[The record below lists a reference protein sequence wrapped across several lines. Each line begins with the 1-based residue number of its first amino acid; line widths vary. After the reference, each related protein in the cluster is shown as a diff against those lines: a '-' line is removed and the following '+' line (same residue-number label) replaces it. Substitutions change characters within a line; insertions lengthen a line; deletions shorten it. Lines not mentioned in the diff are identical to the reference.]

1 MNCFPSIQN
10 VNTVEG
16 QSLRICCPWQQLL
29 RTLLQKH
36 ACRKHAFKM
45 LLQIQLLSS
54 KQFSTGPAGHAHRPL
69 GFAFPWRNWLGTLFL
84 YHLPDSPR
92 QLLEQALCSASVY
105 ENPCQAPNLLLVF
118 CGELGSLI
126 CTWSDFTKGEYI
138 HFKEKAFVIYK
149 TNLYTLKN
157 LHGFLF
163 LKMFTL
169 FHTTICLRFWRVERD
184 KQKFEKMWIVI
195 NCSFCS

>member
-29 RTLLQKH
+29 RTLLQKQ
-36 ACRKHAFKM
+36 ACRKHAFKT
-45 LLQIQLLSS
+45 LLQIQLHSS
-54 KQFSTGPAGHAHRPL
+54 KQLDLLVQLAMHI

-84 YHLPDSPR
+84 YHLPDSPC
-92 QLLEQALCSASVY
+92 QLLEEALCSASLY
-105 ENPCQAPNLLLVF
+105 ETPCQVPNLLLVF
-118 CGELGSLI
+118 CGELGSL
-126 CTWSDFTKGEYI
+126 TWSYFTKGEYI
-138 HFKEKAFVIYK
+138 HFKEKAFVIYE

-157 LHGFLF
+157 LNGFLF

-169 FHTTICLRFWRVERD
+169 FHTSICLRFWWVERG

-195 NCSFCS
+195 NRSFCS